1 MSLASRSGLL
11 LKWPQEQS
19 NAHRLR
25 LTTHELNPSSLE
37 DFLFSA
43 FCWRL
48 SGPSQMWLLSFI
60 LFCCCWFLANI
71 ANS

>member
-1 MSLASRSGLL
+1 MSLASQSGLL

-37 DFLFSA
+37 DFLFSLPFA
-43 FCWRL
+43 GGSLDRVRCGFYH
-48 SGPSQMWLLSFI
+48 
-60 LFCCCWFLANI
+60 LFCFVVVAF
-71 ANS
+71 